1 MLEKRIQTIY
11 IYKMINAKEIKEHP
25 LRQIDWDFKNSNKSL
40 SIHSIHP
47 YPAKFI
53 PEIPRAIIENISF
66 PDRTA
71 ILDPFCGSGVTLLES
86 QIAGHESFGVDLNPI
101 ACLISKIKT
110 GNSLPENLKNKSL
123 ELVFNSKQNVKNVK
137 IPDIPNLNHW
147 FKKGV
152 QLALATLTDQIFKTK
167 DLTLKEIYKVAVS
180 SIIVKVSNQDSDT
193 RYAAVSKDVDYDLV
207 FDLFLNSIDRLIKF
221 IPKNKKNRQQST
233 ILNKNILELDVKLIN
248 RPIGLVVTS
257 PPYPNAYEYW
267 LYHKYRMWWLGY
279 DPIDVKNKEIGARA
293 HYFKKNHQTAA
304 DFETQ
309 MNQIF
314 YKLSQL
320 VVNDG
325 KVIMVTGNSKIHGE
339 IIANETI
346 IANAGKLNGFV
357 LDDIITRNMNS
368 NRKSFNL
375 NHARIKQEHIVI
387 LRKV

>member
-1 MLEKRIQTIY
+1 
-11 IYKMINAKEIKEHP
+11 MINAKEIKEHP

>member
-1 MLEKRIQTIY
+1 MFNT
-11 IYKMINAKEIKEHP
+11 NEIKEHP
-25 LRQIDWDFKNSNKSL
+25 LRKIDWDFKNSNKSR

-66 PDRTA
+66 PSETA

-86 QIAGHESFGVDLNPI
+86 QTAGYESFGVDLNPI

-110 GNSLPENLKNKSL
+110 GNPLPETLKNKSL
-123 ELVFNSKQNVKNVK
+123 ELVFKAKRNAEEVK
-137 IPDIPNLNHW
+137 IPDIPNLDHW

-152 QLALATLTDQIFKTK
+152 QLALASLTDEIFKTK
-167 DLTLKEIYKVAVS
+167 DLWLKDIYKVAAS

-193 RYAAVSKDVDYDLV
+193 RYAAVSKDVNYDLV
-207 FDLFLNSIDRLIKF
+207 FDLFLKSIDRLIKF
-221 IPKNKKNRQQST
+221 IPKEKKVQHKAT
-233 ILNKNILELDVKLIN
+233 ILNKNILELDINLIN
-248 RPIGLVVTS
+248 RPIGLIVTS

-279 DPIDVKNKEIGARA
+279 DPIYVKNKEIGARA
-293 HYFKKNHQTAA
+293 HYFKKNHQTVA
-304 DFETQ
+304 DFELQ

-314 YKLSQL
+314 FKFNQL

-346 IANAGKLNGFV
+346 IANAGKANGFV
-357 LDDIITRNMNS
+357 LEDIITRNMNS